1 MASNLPLLEEAA
13 AKLKHLLPE
22 VVFVGGATL
31 DLMVTDRGSNPIRS
45 TYDVDVI
52 VAADYADYSAFCDRL
67 RDIGFGNDTRPHAPL
82 CRFLHGELMLDVMPT
97 QKGVLGFSN
106 RWYEGAIRTATPA
119 TLPSGKV
126 IRLIAAP
133 YFLGT
138 KMEAFYDRGENDYY
152 MSHDLEDFIAVVDG
166 RERLLEELAE
176 VPADL
181 CQYLGEAASKLLAN
195 ERFLEALPGYVP
207 GDLISQRRVAI
218 ILERLKT
225 ISKLEAMEP
234 FHSYKEIATRDQARE
249 AD

>member
-31 DLMVTDRGSNPIRS
+31 DLLVTDQGLAPIRS

-67 RDIGFGNDTRPHAPL
+67 RGIGFKNDERPGAPL
-82 CRFLHGELMLDVMPT
+82 CRFLQAGLMLDVMST
-97 QKGVLGFSN
+97 DKGALGFSN
-106 RWYEGAIRTATPA
+106 RWYEGAIQTAVSA
-119 TLPSGKV
+119 SLPSGKV

-133 YFLGT
+133 FFLGT
-138 KMEAFYDRGENDYY
+138 KMEAFYDRGEDDVY

-166 RERLLEELAE
+166 REQLLQELARA
-176 VPADL
+176 PIDL
-181 CQYLGEAASKLLAN
+181 RAYLGNAVAELLAN

-207 GDLISQRRVAI
+207 GDAASQRRVAVI
-218 ILERLKT
+218 VARLQRM
-225 ISKLEAMEP
+225 SEL
-234 FHSYKEIATRDQARE
+234 
-249 AD
+249 